1 MKKIKISLRA
11 RLLIMSIVPV
21 LLVGGF
27 IIIFSSEKIEEGIQK
42 EIMLGLKGI
51 ANSVASSYEGFN
63 EGEYSVEDGSLMKGS
78 FNVTE
83 NQEILDNMVEGTD
96 YEVTVFYGKTRMATT
111 LISHETGER
120 IIGTYAND
128 KVTETVLDKGQ
139 EYNDYKTKINGEN
152 YYVHYLPIKNS
163 SGETV
168 GMMFAGMPSSKVE
181 AYIDKSIST
190 VAILASVAELIILV
204 ITVLAVLTIV
214 HSIKSAELV
223 INELSDGNLDIQ
235 MNPRY
240 LKRNDEIGNMLR
252 ALAGFA
258 DKLNK
263 IVSGMHKSSEV
274 LIESGKKLEEMAQ
287 VTSRTTEEINSAVG
301 DISKGA
307 VTQAEEIENA
317 TMHVVNIGE
326 IIEHIVKSVSQLG
339 NTAEQMKTAGDES
352 AEIIRELS
360 DSNDR
365 TTEAIERIGS
375 QVYATNESVQSI
387 KEAISMIRSIA
398 EETNLLS
405 LNASIE
411 AARAGEHGRGFAVVA
426 SEIQQLAEQ
435 SNDSSTRIEE
445 IIDSLLTES
454 ELTVQVMEE
463 VKVIVEQQQRKLD
476 DTKAKF
482 EDVEAGISVCREETD
497 GIQNQTTLCDESRE
511 RVVDVIQGLSAISE
525 ENAAS
530 TQETNASMEELN
542 STVSVMAGAAGELMV
557 LSEQLDESLRF
568 FKRKEDAMQ

>member
-240 LKRNDEIGNMLR
+240 IERNDEIGNMLR

>member
-223 INELSDGNLDIQ
+223 INELSEGNLDIQ

-240 LKRNDEIGNMLR
+240 LERNDEIGNMLR

>member
-120 IIGTYAND
+120 IIGTDAND

-223 INELSDGNLDIQ
+223 INELAEGNLDIQ

-240 LKRNDEIGNMLR
+240 LERNDEIGNMLR

>member
-120 IIGTYAND
+120 IIGTDAND
-128 KVTETVLDKGQ
+128 KVTETVLNKGQ

-223 INELSDGNLDIQ
+223 INELAEGNLDIQ

-240 LKRNDEIGNMLR
+240 LERNDEIGNMLR

>member
-1 MKKIKISLRA
+1 MKKMKMSLKT

-21 LLVGGF
+21 FLVGGF

-42 EIMLGLKGI
+42 EIMLGLQGM
-51 ANSVASSYEGFN
+51 ANSVAASYDGFN
-63 EGEYSVEDGSLMKGS
+63 EGEYSVEDGCLMKGN

-83 NQEILDNMVEGTD
+83 NTEILDNIVEGTD
-96 YEVTVFYGKTRMATT
+96 YDVTVFYGKTRMATT
-111 LISHETGER
+111 LISNDTKER
-120 IIGTYAND
+120 MLGVDASD
-128 KVTETVLDKGQ
+128 KVASAVLNKGE
-139 EYNDYKTKINGEN
+139 EYKDYSMDINGEN
-152 YYVHYLPIKNS
+152 YYAYYLPIKNS
-163 SGETV
+163 SGDIV
-168 GMMFAGMPSSKVE
+168 GMIFAGMPSGEAE
-181 AYIDKSIST
+181 AYIGSVIRSI
-190 VAILASVAELIILV
+190 AIFASIAEIIIIV

-214 HSIKSAELV
+214 HSIKSAEVV

-235 MNPRY
+235 INQRY
-240 LKRNDEIGNMLR
+240 LERSDEIGNMLR
-252 ALAGFA
+252 ALSGFA
-258 DKLNK
+258 DKLNG
-263 IVSGMHKSSEV
+263 IVSGMHRSSEV

-287 VTSRTTEEINSAVG
+287 ITSRTTEEINSAVG

-339 NTAEQMKTAGDES
+339 NTAEQMKMAGDES
-352 AEIIRELS
+352 ADIIRELS

-463 VKVIVEQQQRKLD
+463 VKVIVQQQQRKLD

-482 EDVEAGISVCREETD
+482 EDVESGINVCREETD
-497 GIQNQTTLCDESRE
+497 GIQDQTMLCDESRE
-511 RVVDVIQGLSAISE
+511 KVVDVIQGLSAISE

-568 FKRKEDAMQ
+568 FRRREDTM

>member
-240 LKRNDEIGNMLR
+240 LERNDEIGNMLR